1 MARPNWKEHA
11 KDYLRRAFDTATLRL
26 ERGHRDGLRILA
38 KQILGYRWLVLVI
51 FFVNLWAALFEGGT
65 IGLLGIAVSVLVDN
79 QTTDIAGR
87 FGMLGPYIAALHSEV
102 GRGGLFLVLVVA
114 AVLAQ
119 MFKSGMTYLGAFFS
133 IKLRFRV
140 NEELQQRVVN
150 QAMSLSYD
158 DVGRYPAGTI
168 SAVVGQAGAY
178 SKLIKVFNKIVL
190 ATLMLVIYLTVM
202 VAMSVPLTLAA
213 ILIVVILGFSISGVI
228 RTLKS
233 LGESMASATVRM
245 GKLTYEYL
253 QMPRLLRVFNATRS
267 AEKIIARTRREM
279 FQSQANSEKLK
290 AGVDPAT
297 DALTVAGAGAF
308 LVIGYLVAGQNATT
322 VIPSLL
328 LFVLVLNRMM
338 PQVKTFNQARM
349 DLYNELPTVQRVAE
363 FLQPE
368 GKSYART
375 GGKPFK
381 GLEKEI
387 RFENVGFRY
396 PDSQEDALADIDFT
410 LRKGD
415 TTALAGVSGAGKS
428 TLVDL
433 LLGLHD
439 PSSGRILVDGEDLRD
454 LSLSDWRERIGVV
467 DQEVYL
473 MNSSVYDNI
482 TFPRMDIAMEDVVAA
497 AKVAYAHD
505 FIMALPHKYDTVIG
519 DRGYRL
525 SGGQQQRL
533 ALARAFVRNPQI
545 LVLDEATSALD
556 TGSER
561 MIQNTLEKL
570 HHHKTM
576 LVIAHRLSTL
586 VHADRIIVLEH
597 GRIVEEGTW
606 GELVEQ
612 SGTFQKYWKMQMSG
626 SMTG

>member
-1 MARPNWKEHA
+1 MKPSWKEHA
-11 KDYLRRAFDTATLRL
+11 KNYLRSAFDSVTLRL

-38 KQILGYRWLVLVI
+38 KQILGHRWLVFVI
-51 FFVNLWAALFEGGT
+51 FLVNLWAALFEGGT

-79 QTTDIAGR
+79 ETTNIAGR
-87 FGMLGPYIAALHSEV
+87 FGMLGPYIASLHSEV
-102 GRGGLFLVLVVA
+102 GRGGLFLVLVVT

-119 MFKSGMTYLGAFFS
+119 IFKSGMTYLGAFFS

-158 DVGRYPAGTI
+158 EVGRYPAGTI
-168 SAVVGQAGAY
+168 SAVVGQAGTFA
-178 SKLIKVFNKIVL
+178 KLIRVFNKIVL
-190 ATLMLVIYLTVM
+190 AALMLAIYLTVM
-202 VAMSVPLTLAA
+202 VAMSMSLTFAA
-213 ILIVVILGFSISGVI
+213 IGIVVVLGFSINRVI

-233 LGESMASATVRM
+233 LGESAASATIQM
-245 GKLTYEYL
+245 GRLTYEYL
-253 QMPRLLRVFNATRS
+253 QMPRLLRVFNATRV
-267 AEKIIARTRREM
+267 AEDAIARARREM
-279 FQSQANSEKLK
+279 LQARANSERLK

-308 LVIGYLVAGQNATT
+308 LVVGYLVAGQGATT
-322 VIPSLL
+322 VIPTLL

-338 PQVKTFNQARM
+338 PQVKTLNQARM
-349 DLYNELPTVQRVAE
+349 ELYNELPTVQRVAE
-363 FLQPE
+363 FLQDE
-368 GKSYART
+368 GKSYGRT

-381 GLEKEI
+381 GLKKEI
-387 RFENVGFRY
+387 RFEKVRFRY
-396 PDSQEDALADIDFT
+396 PDAREDALVNIDFT
-410 LRKGD
+410 LRKGE

-439 PSSGRILVDGEDLRD
+439 PSNGRILVDGEDLRD

-467 DQEVYL
+467 DQEIYL

-482 TFPRMDIAMEDVVAA
+482 TFPRVDIPMEDVVEA

-505 FIMALPHKYDTVIG
+505 FIMALPREYDAVIG
-519 DRGYRL
+519 DRGHRL

-533 ALARAFVRNPQI
+533 ALARAFARNPQI

-561 MIQNTLEKL
+561 IIQDTLEKL
-570 HHHKTM
+570 HHEKTM

-597 GRIVEEGTW
+597 GRIVEQGTW
-606 GELVEQ
+606 GELVKQ
-612 SGTFQKYWKMQMSG
+612 SGTFQKYWKMQMNG

>member
-1 MARPNWKEHA
+1 MVTPNWKEYV
-11 KDYLRRAFDTATLRL
+11 KDYLRGAFDTATLRL
-26 ERGHRDGLRILA
+26 ERGHREGLRILA
-38 KQILGYRWLVLVI
+38 KQILGHRWLVLVI
-51 FFVNLWAALFEGGT
+51 FLVNLWAALFEGGT

-79 QTTDIAGR
+79 ETTNIAGR
-87 FGMLGPYIAALHSEV
+87 FGMLGPYIASLHSEV
-102 GRGGLFLVLVVA
+102 GRGGLFLVLVVT
-114 AVLAQ
+114 AVFSQIL
-119 MFKSGMTYLGAFFS
+119 KSGMTYLGAFFS

-158 DVGRYPAGTI
+158 EVGRYPAGTI
-168 SAVVGQAGAY
+168 SAVVGQAGSFA
-178 SKLIKVFNKIVL
+178 KLIKVFNKIVL
-190 ATLMLVIYLTVM
+190 AALMLFIYLTVM

-213 ILIVVILGFSISGVI
+213 IGIVVVLGFSISGVI
-228 RTLKS
+228 RTLKT
-233 LGESMASATVRM
+233 LGESMASATIRM

-253 QMPRLLRVFNATRS
+253 QMPRLLRVFNATRF
-267 AEKIIARTRREM
+267 AEKAIARARREM
-279 FQSQANSEKLK
+279 FQSQANAEKLK

-308 LVIGYLVAGQNATT
+308 LVVGYLVAGQHATT

-338 PQVKTFNQARM
+338 PQVKTLNQARM
-349 DLYNELPTVQRVAE
+349 ELYNELPTVQRVAE
-363 FLQPE
+363 FLQAE
-368 GKSYART
+368 GKSYGRT
-375 GGKPFK
+375 GGRRFK
-381 GLEKEI
+381 GLENEI
-387 RFENVGFRY
+387 RFNNVRFRY
-396 PDSQEDALADIDFT
+396 SESRDDALVDIDFT
-410 LRKGD
+410 LRKGE
-415 TTALAGVSGAGKS
+415 TVALAGVSGAGKS

-439 PSSGRILVDGEDLRD
+439 PSSGQILVDGQDLRD
-454 LSLSDWRERIGVV
+454 LSLSDWRDRIGVV

-473 MNSSVYDNI
+473 MNSSIYDNI
-482 TFPRMDIAMEDVVAA
+482 TFPRRDVPMEDVVAA
-497 AKVAYAHD
+497 AKVAYAHE
-505 FIMALPHKYDTVIG
+505 FIMELPQEYDTVIG

-561 MIQNTLEKL
+561 IIQSTLEEL
-570 HHHKTM
+570 HHRKTM

-586 VHADRIIVLEH
+586 VHADRIIVLER
-597 GRIVEEGTW
+597 GRIVEQGTW
-606 GELVEQ
+606 GELVNR
-612 SGTFQKYWKMQMSG
+612 SGTFQKYWEMQMNG